1 MANTRSAIKNNK
13 TTPAKGK
20 GKTYRRTNDKR
31 KTKKVITK
39 KEKTEMGAMSF
50 SEYNISN
57 ALMIDGH
64 QEDGENVDS
73 NAFWE
78 EWKPR
83 LGHVYSRCAK
93 LAGNKKVWVYLQ
105 HELYHNPVT
114 NTVEPVPVVVVIVC
128 EIVPTLTIVK
138 ADLQTNTEDIESFDQ
153 NRLRWE
159 PIRSSQIYVL
169 VSDGGVPPRAVM
181 NICKPSSVA
190 CAKPVLV
197 TSVEV
202 TFTVPEST
210 AATTNPTTFIWNPL
224 DEQMS
229 DYMKEDDDI
238 NELDAVGDKEV
249 VKALLLEK
257 HDQLIQEALEKVQ
270 NLKTSFDEMMEVIRD
285 SSKTDADQVRKN
297 LEAMKVYK
305 IFPSGLPVPEP
316 SIFGPTGGFRYELKV
331 NRVWGNADKYFLEWD
346 ELSKRIVDRRSRD
359 SFEAI
364 VNINDDSQ
372 DYDEDGTIYM

>member
-1 MANTRSAIKNNK
+1 MANTRSANKNNK
-13 TTPAKGK
+13 MTCAKGK
-20 GKTYRRTNDKR
+20 GKTSRRIIDKR

-39 KEKTEMGAMSF
+39 TEMGAISF
-50 SEYNISN
+50 SEYNICN
-57 ALMIDGH
+57 VLMIDGH

-78 EWKPR
+78 EWKSR

-93 LAGNKKVWVYLQ
+93 LARYKKIWVYLQ

-114 NTVEPVPVVVVIVC
+114 NTVEPVPVVVVVAC
-128 EIVPTLTIVK
+128 ETAPTLSIVK

-159 PIRSSQIYVL
+159 PIHSSQINVL
-169 VSDGGVPPRAVM
+169 VSDGGVPPRAIM
-181 NICKPSSVA
+181 NIRKPSSVA
-190 CAKPVLV
+190 CAKPALV

-202 TFTVPEST
+202 DFTVPEST
-210 AATTNPTTFIWNPL
+210 AATTNPTTYIWNCL
-224 DEQMS
+224 DEQMP

-238 NELDAVGDKEV
+238 LELDAAGDKEV

-257 HDQLIQEALEKVQ
+257 NAQLIQEALEKVQ
-270 NLKTSFDEMMEVIRD
+270 NFQTSFAEMVEMIRVT
-285 SSKTDADQVRKN
+285 SKTDADQVRKN

-305 IFPSGLPVPEP
+305 IFPSGLPVPSP

-331 NRVWGNADKYFLEWD
+331 NRVWGNADRYFLE
-346 ELSKRIVDRRSRD
+346 
-359 SFEAI
+359 
-364 VNINDDSQ
+364 
-372 DYDEDGTIYM
+372 